1 MQLHDFR
8 TSKATHLHSIMGV
21 KSLQTFM
28 GHKNINTTQGYVKQ
42 TVEDLK
48 AQKTKSWKIET

>member
-48 AQKTKSWKIET
+48 AQLC